1 MESLIVIVGFLG
13 AGKTTLLKRLVKNYI
28 DIGKKP
34 TIILNDYQN
43 AQIES
48 QQFLD
53 FLEPD
58 QINSLSGSCICCSGV
73 AELRSQVN
81 SIPQRENGITLIEAN
96 GTSDACS
103 LMGFLGVGLNEHLL
117 PPIQIGVVDVKN
129 WQKRDYNNILE
140 ANQVQVSSMI
150 ILNHHEGVSEERIEE
165 VKKDMNY
172 FNPSAKVVLWND
184 LTIDHFTD
192 LIPSTNS
199 PEKMDHLKSHWA
211 SCSVDLPD
219 PMSSESLKTVLKQIP
234 ESVLRVKGCTKLDEN
249 KGYTYFERV
258 PTGEVSMRPY
268 FGDLITGPKLLS
280 IGPGSD
286 PEKLSE
292 LIKNS

>member
-1 MESLIVIVGFLG
+1 
-13 AGKTTLLKRLVKNYI
+13 
-28 DIGKKP
+28 
-34 TIILNDYQN
+34 
-43 AQIES
+43 
-48 QQFLD
+48 
-53 FLEPD
+53 
-58 QINSLSGSCICCSGV
+58 
-73 AELRSQVN
+73 
-81 SIPQRENGITLIEAN
+81 
-96 GTSDACS
+96 
-103 LMGFLGVGLNEHLL
+103 MGFLGVGLNEHLL

-129 WQKRDYNNILE
+129 WQKRDYNNVLE

-199 PEKMDHLKSHWA
+199 PEKMDHIKSHWA

-268 FGDLITGPKLLS
+268 FGDLIMCQNCFQCGQEVTLRNYL
-280 IGPGSD
+280 
-286 PEKLSE
+286 
-292 LIKNS
+292 N